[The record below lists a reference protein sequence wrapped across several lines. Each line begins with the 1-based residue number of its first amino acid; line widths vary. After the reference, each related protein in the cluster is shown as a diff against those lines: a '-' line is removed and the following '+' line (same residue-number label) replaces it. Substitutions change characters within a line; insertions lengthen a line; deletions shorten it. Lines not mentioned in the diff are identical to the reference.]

1 MSRSDQDITADV
13 DLLVSTGVIPENR
26 REATVGVLRC
36 RERLADIGQG
46 PVGTAIGQS
55 PGRSL
60 DDAIDRLR
68 AAVEA
73 LNRARHACDCLLDE
87 LAPLKSDRRCAEP
100 LRQLHTV
107 MADFGAMCE
116 AVRVPSGPSGEQF
129 DSMLLRWAEGIEK
142 LRTIVGP

>member
-1 MSRSDQDITADV
+1 MSRSDHDITADV
-13 DLLVSTGVIPENR
+13 DLLVSTGVVPENR
-26 REATVGVLRC
+26 REATVGLLRC

-60 DDAIDRLR
+60 DDAIERLR
-68 AAVEA
+68 AAVGA
-73 LNRARHACDCLLDE
+73 LHRARQACDSLLDE

-100 LRQLHTV
+100 LRQLNMV
-107 MADFGAMCE
+107 MADFGAMCD
-116 AVRVPSGPSGEQF
+116 AIRVPTDPSGEHF
-129 DSMLLRWAEGIEK
+129 DRLLLRWAEGIEK